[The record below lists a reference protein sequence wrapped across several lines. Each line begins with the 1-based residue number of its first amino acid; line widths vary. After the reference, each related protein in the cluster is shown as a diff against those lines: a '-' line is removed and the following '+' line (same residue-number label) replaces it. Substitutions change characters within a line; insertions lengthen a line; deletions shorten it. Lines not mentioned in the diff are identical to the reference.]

1 MKDIHGREQKAYLVR
16 DTKTG
21 ATSITY
27 ESYAK
32 KLSKEGSKKII
43 AVEGTGDFRKGKI
56 KPVKK

>member
-1 MKDIHGREQKAYLVR
+1 MKDIHGKEQKAYLVQ

-32 KLSKEGSKKII
+32 KLSKEGTKKII
-43 AVEGTGDFRKGKI
+43 AVEGTQEFAKGKI